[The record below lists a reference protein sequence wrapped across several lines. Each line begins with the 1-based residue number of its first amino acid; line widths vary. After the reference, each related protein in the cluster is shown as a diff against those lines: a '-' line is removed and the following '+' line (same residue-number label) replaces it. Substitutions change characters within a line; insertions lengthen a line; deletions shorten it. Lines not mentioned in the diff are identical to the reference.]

1 VLRGPTH
8 LGPWWAPGD
17 SATLGGDGYRHGEL
31 GVLGM
36 TLTEPATTARPATWR
51 TRGAYWWI
59 ALSALAIAVF
69 APLPY
74 LLTPLTD
81 LGGDGQEVAGNYVD
95 RSSLVQGAL
104 YLHVVLGGLA
114 LLLSPLQFATRLR
127 TRAPQV
133 HRAVGRITVGSIAV
147 AGVAGLVL
155 APHNLAGPV
164 GTAGFGLL
172 ALLWLACAASAVR
185 AIRRRDVTAHRRW
198 MVRTF
203 ALTYA
208 AVTLRLWLLVL
219 IAGQTALAG
228 VDGAVAFERAYLLVP
243 FLSWVPNLLVAE
255 WYLAGRH
262 RRAVPA

>member
-1 VLRGPTH
+1 
-8 LGPWWAPGD
+8 
-17 SATLGGDGYRHGEL
+17 
-31 GVLGM
+31 M
-36 TLTEPATTARPATWR
+36 TLTAPATSPRPSTWR

-74 LLTPLTD
+74 LLNPLGE
-81 LGGDGQEVAGNYVD
+81 LDGLEVAATYAD
-95 RSSLVQGAL
+95 RSPLVQLAL
-104 YLHVVLGGLA
+104 YLHVGAGGLA

-127 TRAPQV
+127 ARAPQV
-133 HRAVGRITVGSIAV
+133 HRVLGRVTVAAIAV

-172 ALLWLACAASAVR
+172 AVLWLGCAATAFR
-185 AIRRRDVTAHRRW
+185 AIRRRDVVTHRRW

-219 IAGQTALAG
+219 ISGQTAVAG
-228 VDGAVAFERAYLLVP
+228 VDAAVAFDRAYLLVP

-255 WYLAGRH
+255 WYLAGRRS
-262 RRAVPA
+262 RRAAPGETPAALR

>member
-1 VLRGPTH
+1 
-8 LGPWWAPGD
+8 
-17 SATLGGDGYRHGEL
+17 
-31 GVLGM
+31 M
-36 TLTEPATTARPATWR
+36 TLTAPRPTTPVPTWR
-51 TRGAYWWI
+51 TRSAYWWLL
-59 ALSALAIAVF
+59 LSALAIAVF

-74 LLTPLTD
+74 LLNPLAD
-81 LGGDGQEVAGNYVD
+81 LGGDGQEVAAGYAD
-95 RSSLVQGAL
+95 ASSLVQAAL
-104 YLHVVLGGLA
+104 YLHIAGGALA

-127 TRAPQV
+127 LRAPRV
-133 HRAVGRITVGSIAV
+133 HRVVGRVVVGAIAVG
-147 AGVAGLVL
+147 GVAGLVL

-172 ALLWLACAASAVR
+172 AVLWLAAAATAVR
-185 AIRRRDVTAHRRW
+185 AIRRGDVATHRRW

-228 VDGAVAFERAYLLVP
+228 VDAGVAFDRAYLLVP

-255 WYLAGRH
+255 WYLARH
-262 RRAVPA
+262 AVPA